1 MASFMSVSSA
11 GGMRALVGKVQG
23 ASRVVSQPFAEA
35 RGQQAAKI
43 MRTGTKGVRAQFV
56 DQTEYRLNTSSPW
69 ARTKPFGSRKAG
81 KTMLGSGGYKSAFL
95 GGAGS
100 ITRVTPVSVEIGV
113 DAELFPQVKIHQ
125 GNKKGVTVKPTA
137 EGTFQRQIKG
147 QLRGKK
153 GNKRRVGARTVE
165 DYKMRIF
172 LGMTYGVWMSRKRVK
187 KGFFIPRRRVSVS
200 SAVRKEVLQMLK
212 RETNASIRGLKLT
225 TKASR

>member
-1 MASFMSVSSA
+1 MASFIHVQHA
-11 GGMRALVGKVQG
+11 GGMRALAGRVQG

-43 MRTGTKGVRAQFV
+43 MRTGTRGVRAQFV

-100 ITRVTPVSVEIGV
+100 VTRVTPVSVEIGV
-113 DAELFPQVKIHQ
+113 DAGLFPQVKIHQ
-125 GNKKGVTVKPTA
+125 GSRPSVTVKP
-137 EGTFQRQIKG
+137 
-147 QLRGKK
+147 
-153 GNKRRVGARTVE
+153 KRRTKGGK
-165 DYKMRIF
+165 DWKMRFF
-172 LGMTYGVWMSRKRVK
+172 LGLTYGVWMSKKRIEQ
-187 KGFFIPRRRVSVS
+187 GFKIPRRRVSVS